1 MAFRE
6 AWVVK
11 SVVLSLPPLDEMRR
25 SLMPLRRVIHSSVV
39 STMLSRSLLDSIL
52 FGIDE
57 PVPMIH
63 VWGIISAIST
73 PLSDSE
79 YDRGLGSRPF
89 FHSIFNFTIS
99 QLINKFSRDPLD
111 CRFFF

>member
-1 MAFRE
+1 MA
-6 AWVVK
+6 K
-11 SVVLSLPPLDEMRR
+11 SVVLSLPPFDEMRR

-57 PVPMIH
+57 PVPMIY
-63 VWGIISAIST
+63 VWGIISAISI

-79 YDRGLGSRPF
+79 YDRGLGPRPF
-89 FHSIFNFTIS
+89 FFA
-99 QLINKFSRDPLD
+99 LYL
-111 CRFFF
+111 